1 MANNPNL
8 PPVFM
13 HIPDMNIDNANGN
26 DNASVMG
33 HGSTSFRDN
42 DNQSMSLRQSLTW
55 SQVNPSGDIPPA
67 RSGAASVI
75 VGRTLYIFGGYGGGT
90 GRLDDFYSF
99 DFERNEWSEVQVLS
113 DEKPGCRENNGVVAS
128 GDSSRVY
135 IFGGYNGNHWL
146 NDLWVFDI
154 KSKRWE
160 CIQESSDPNVDM
172 ALLASDIH
180 NSGTVPS
187 RRFGYVSVVHNNK
200 FVLFGGFD
208 GSKWLNDMWEFSF
221 ETKRW
226 RLIQPRGQMPSV
238 RSCPAWCS
246 CTDERH
252 AGILYIIGGY
262 DGMERK
268 ADFFACDLNT
278 RYHREGYHHRLATS
292 TRAVCT
298 TTQLLFME
306 DILGRSDWLTCIY
319 STLTLECGRRLI
331 VPMESVLVAA
341 LRWSLKC
348 TKTVCMCFVVTTESL
363 C

>member
-1 MANNPNL
+1 MYSRIFRPKCR
-8 PPVFM
+8 
-13 HIPDMNIDNANGN
+13 
-26 DNASVMG
+26 
-33 HGSTSFRDN
+33 HG
-42 DNQSMSLRQSLTW
+42 
-55 SQVNPSGDIPPA
+55 
-67 RSGAASVI
+67 
-75 VGRTLYIFGGYGGGT
+75 
-90 GRLDDFYSF
+90 
-99 DFERNEWSEVQVLS
+99 
-113 DEKPGCRENNGVVAS
+113 GV
-128 GDSSRVY
+128 
-135 IFGGYNGNHWL
+135 
-146 NDLWVFDI
+146 
-154 KSKRWE
+154 
-160 CIQESSDPNVDM
+160 
-172 ALLASDIH
+172 ASDIH

-187 RRFGYVSVVHNNK
+187 RRFGYASVVHNNK

-298 TTQLLFME
+298 TTQLLCME

-331 VPMESVLVAA
+331 VPMETVLVAA